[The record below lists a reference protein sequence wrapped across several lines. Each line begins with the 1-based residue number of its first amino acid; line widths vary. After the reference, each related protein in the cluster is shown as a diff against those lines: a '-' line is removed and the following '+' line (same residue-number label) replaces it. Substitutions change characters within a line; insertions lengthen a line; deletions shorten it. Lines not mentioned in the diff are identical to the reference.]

1 MEQRA
6 GRGPDQPTEI
16 PQASD
21 IRMSERKLPVVT
33 RENFRLVSLDEPP
46 KNVSPVTVS
55 QRIYGLIDGLG
66 RQEIDLTLTFTT
78 SVVLAPS
85 AVSKN

>member
-1 MEQRA
+1 
-6 GRGPDQPTEI
+6 
-16 PQASD
+16 
-21 IRMSERKLPVVT
+21 MSERKLPVVT